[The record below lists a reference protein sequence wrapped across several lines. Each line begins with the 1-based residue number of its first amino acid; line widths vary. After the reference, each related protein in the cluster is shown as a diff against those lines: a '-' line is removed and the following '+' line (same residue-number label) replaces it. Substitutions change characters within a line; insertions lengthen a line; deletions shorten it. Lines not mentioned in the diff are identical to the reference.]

1 MTIADQ
7 VLSLYYLDERETSL
21 HNSARHTIRTISKKT
36 PVHTLWIF
44 EDDSYL
50 VKAFLGA
57 GDEVKAHIAKPQPE
71 WVKAQMGVW
80 KNEAL
85 SEPFFKRLFN
95 SDKHRILSELQKL
108 PLFLQP

>member
-7 VLSLYYLDERETSL
+7 VLNQYYLDDRETTL
-21 HNSARHTIRTISKKT
+21 NNSARHTIRTISKKT
-36 PVHTLWIF
+36 PINTIWIF

-57 GDEVKAHIAKPQPE
+57 GNEVKAHIAKPQQE
-71 WVKAQMGVW
+71 WVKAQMQVW

-85 SEPFFKRLFN
+85 SESFLKKLFN
-95 SDKHRILSELQKL
+95 SDKKRILSELQKL